1 MAALARNAV
10 RLTPVGWMRSLERRV
25 VLAGEPA
32 RWPMQRVLAAKF
44 VLGAAGLAAGFFYFS
59 GHRSL
64 VGLLIGIGVTAL
76 GFFVPDLLLYN
87 QAQKRQMAIQDE
99 LADTIDQITVS
110 VEAGLGFEAAL
121 SRAAR
126 TGTGPL
132 AEELTRTLQE
142 MQVGVPRDQALRNLV
157 DRTNVADLRHFVFA
171 LLQAQKHGVSVSQ
184 VLRVQTAELRV
195 KRRQRAEE
203 KAMKIPVKILFPLVT
218 CIFPVIFI
226 VLLGP
231 AAIQIM
237 RNLFWGALN
246 MTTHTTTLDLPLN
259 DNCGVPKNLVSLLDD
274 LDSDRRRG
282 TAERPRFAT
291 GFDPMDR
298 VLDGGLRPGDLTLIG
313 GLPGVGKTITAL
325 QWARSFALAGH
336 PVVYACYEH
345 EERELLGRL
354 LALEIAEE
362 GGDEDARFK
371 FRRVLREVL
380 AGRAWLE
387 QEVMYEPRLRP
398 AYERLSSYADRLWV
412 IKASGST
419 TGVSELARHV
429 EESGDGAQVLVV
441 DYLQKVAAGPDL
453 ANDGDRVTRVAEG
466 LKELA
471 LHGDI
476 AVLAIAAAD
485 REGLGSPRMRLHHL
499 RGSTS
504 LAYEA
509 DLAILLNDK
518 HRIVS
523 KMHLT
528 YDAVRAEDFH
538 NTVVF
543 SLEKYRAGQAN
554 LDLEFRKEFA
564 SYRFNPAGGHVFDR
578 LIDGRLDPD

>member
-1 MAALARNAV
+1 
-10 RLTPVGWMRSLERRV
+10 
-25 VLAGEPA
+25 
-32 RWPMQRVLAAKF
+32 
-44 VLGAAGLAAGFFYFS
+44 
-59 GHRSL
+59 
-64 VGLLIGIGVTAL
+64 
-76 GFFVPDLLLYN
+76 
-87 QAQKRQMAIQDE
+87 
-99 LADTIDQITVS
+99 
-110 VEAGLGFEAAL
+110 
-121 SRAAR
+121 
-126 TGTGPL
+126 
-132 AEELTRTLQE
+132 
-142 MQVGVPRDQALRNLV
+142 
-157 DRTNVADLRHFVFA
+157 
-171 LLQAQKHGVSVSQ
+171 
-184 VLRVQTAELRV
+184 
-195 KRRQRAEE
+195 
-203 KAMKIPVKILFPLVT
+203 
-218 CIFPVIFI
+218 
-226 VLLGP
+226 
-231 AAIQIM
+231 
-237 RNLFWGALN
+237 
-246 MTTHTTTLDLPLN
+246 MTMHTTTLDLPAG
-259 DNCGVPKNLVSLLDD
+259 DSYGIPRNLVSLLDD

-291 GFDPMDR
+291 GFDPLDT

-313 GLPGVGKTITAL
+313 GLPGVGKTISAL

-380 AGRAWLE
+380 TGRAWLE

-412 IKASGST
+412 VKASGST
-419 TGVSELARHV
+419 TGVAELARHV
-429 EESGDGAQVLVV
+429 EQTAGGAQVLVV
-441 DYLQKVAAGPDL
+441 DYLQKVAPDPGL
-453 ANDGDRVTRVAEG
+453 VNGDRVTRVAEG

-471 LHGDI
+471 LQSNI
-476 AVLAIAAAD
+476 AVLAIATAD
-485 REGLGSPRMRLHHL
+485 REGLGSPRLRLHHL
-499 RGSTS
+499 RGSTA

-528 YDAVRAEDFH
+528 YDPVRAEDFH

-543 SLEKYRAGQAN
+543 SLEKYRAGQSN

-578 LIDGRLDPD
+578 LIDGRLDLD

>member
-1 MAALARNAV
+1 MSFNFPVPVLFAAGMVGLSLMLLWWAVAGRRKASAAASDNLRRGGGTDLHQLVLSRPAGDRAVKPLVAALARKAV

-32 RWPMQRVLAAKF
+32 RWPMERVLAAKF

-64 VGLLIGIGVTAL
+64 VGLLIADRRGCPWVLCPRPAPLQPGAEASDGNPGRTGRHHRPDHGERRGGSRVRSGAVPCRQDRDRPAGRGVD
-76 GFFVPDLLLYN
+76 PDL
-87 QAQKRQMAIQDE
+87 
-99 LADTIDQITVS
+99 
-110 VEAGLGFEAAL
+110 AGDAG
-121 SRAAR
+121 
-126 TGTGPL
+126 
-132 AEELTRTLQE
+132 
-142 MQVGVPRDQALRNLV
+142 GVPRDQALRNLV
-157 DRTNVADLRHFVFA
+157 DRTDVADLRHFVFA

-184 VLRVQTAELRV
+184 VLRVQTAELAGEAAAASRG
-195 KRRQRAEE
+195 EGDE
-203 KAMKIPVKILFPLVT
+203 DPGEDPLPAGDLHLPGHLHRPAGSGRHPDHAQP
-218 CIFPVIFI
+218 IWG
-226 VLLGP
+226 VL
-231 AAIQIM
+231 
-237 RNLFWGALN
+237 R
-246 MTTHTTTLDLPLN
+246 MTTQTTTLDLPLN
-259 DNCGVPKNLVSLLDD
+259 GNFGVPKNLVSLLDD

-362 GGDEDARFK
+362 GEDEDARFK

-380 AGRAWLE
+380 SGRAWLE
-387 QEVMYEPRLRP
+387 QEVLYEPRLRP

-429 EESGDGAQVLVV
+429 EQSGDGAQVLVV
-441 DYLQKVAAGPDL
+441 DYLQKVAADPDL
-453 ANDGDRVTRVAEG
+453 ANE
-466 LKELA
+466 
-471 LHGDI
+471 
-476 AVLAIAAAD
+476 AI
-485 REGLGSPRMRLHHL
+485 G
-499 RGSTS
+499 
-504 LAYEA
+504 
-509 DLAILLNDK
+509 
-518 HRIVS
+518 
-523 KMHLT
+523 
-528 YDAVRAEDFH
+528 
-538 NTVVF
+538 
-543 SLEKYRAGQAN
+543 
-554 LDLEFRKEFA
+554 
-564 SYRFNPAGGHVFDR
+564 
-578 LIDGRLDPD
+578 